1 MIRLA
6 IIGTNWITEQF
17 VEAALLTQ
25 QYSLSAVYSRQLA
38 TAQSFKYTN
47 DDVACFDDINEL
59 AKSTTFDAIYIA
71 SPNSLHFEQSML
83 MMQHGKHV
91 ICEKPFASNA
101 TQAKQ
106 LLIQAEQSSV
116 ILFEAFMTAH
126 LPSILSLK
134 QDLHK
139 IAPLRKAHLSYCQ
152 YSSRYQKY
160 LNGENPN
167 TFNPHFSNGSAMDIG
182 FYCFATAAELFGQP
196 NKIDATAI
204 LLSSGVDG
212 CGSAFLT
219 YNDFIVTIDH
229 SKISNSFAQSEI
241 QGENGTILLD
251 GLSVCDGY
259 TLIDQS
265 GAKTHVKPNQHANKM
280 YYEAEYF
287 AQMVLNQTLPIEKLK
302 RSVVTS
308 EIITEVRKQTN
319 VVFPAD
325 Q

>member
-17 VEAALLTQ
+17 VEAALATQ
-25 QYSLSAVYSRQLA
+25 QYRLTAVYSRQLA
-38 TAQSFKYTN
+38 TAQSFKYCSDN
-47 DDVACFDDINEL
+47 VACFDDIHQL
-59 AKSTTFDAIYIA
+59 AKSKTFDAIYIA

-83 MMQHGKHV
+83 MMTHGKHV
-91 ICEKPFASNA
+91 ICEKPFASNDKQA
-101 TQAKQ
+101 KRLLTQAK
-106 LLIQAEQSSV
+106 ESDV

-134 QDLHK
+134 QDLAK

-204 LLSSGVDG
+204 LLESGVDG

-219 YNDFIVTIDH
+219 YDDFIVTIDH
-229 SKISNSFAQSEI
+229 SKISNSFARSEI
-241 QGENGTILLD
+241 QGENGTILMD

-259 TLIDQS
+259 TLIDRLGS
-265 GAKTHVKPNQHANKM
+265 KTEIKPQQHSNKM
-280 YYEAEYF
+280 FYEAEYF
-287 AQMVLNQTLPIEKLK
+287 AQMVAKQTLPVEKLN
-302 RSVVTS
+302 RSVLTA
-308 EIITEVRKQTN
+308 EIITQVRKQTN
-319 VVFPAD
+319 VIFPAD
-325 Q
+325 G